1 MVASPLLLRTIGLK
15 FARSV
20 LDKRLDPEQ
29 KLWREVLINAFDETL
44 ITCSDRKPSLIK
56 IAAHNW
62 IISKSNDFRKVCE
75 WGTLDSEDMRE
86 CYIRALQ
93 RKAVTFTQRQ
103 IAWQKY
109 DSLYQDMTRE
119 PLKEIKKIKRK
130 KIDMY
135 RNEIKKIPTTLVSS
149 IVISVLA

>member
-29 KLWREVLINAFDETL
+29 KLWREVVINAFDETL
-44 ITCSDRKPSLIK
+44 ITSSDRKPSLIK

-62 IISKSNDFRKVCE
+62 IISESDDFRKVCE
-75 WGTLDSEDMRE
+75 WGTLDPEDMKQ

-93 RKAVTFTQRQ
+93 RRAVTFTQRQ

-109 DSLYQDMTRE
+109 DSLYRNMTHE

-130 KIDMY
+130 KVNTY
-135 RNEIKKIPTTLVSS
+135 RDKVNQIPTTLISS
-149 IVISVLA
+149 IVISVLV

>member
-29 KLWREVLINAFDETL
+29 KLWREVVINAFDETL
-44 ITCSDRKPSLIK
+44 ITSSDRKPSLIK

-62 IISKSNDFRKVCE
+62 IISESNDFRKVCE
-75 WGTLDSEDMRE
+75 WGTLDPEDMKQ
-86 CYIRALQ
+86 CYVRALQ
-93 RKAVTFTQRQ
+93 RRAVTFTQRQ

-109 DSLYQDMTRE
+109 DSLYKNMTLE

-130 KIDMY
+130 KVDRY
-135 RNEIKKIPTTLVSS
+135 RDEINKIPTTLISS